1 MNSSS
6 HTTKKRI
13 THYGHKLCFFVAI
26 FIWICSL
33 FQNVFTFGKEGQ
45 YEGFFVLII
54 GTIFGPGLGHI
65 GYFAVYANYIW
76 FILIFISLIRP
87 QAKKTYLYFAWIIM
101 GCGATYIYLKRS
113 NCG

>member
-1 MNSSS
+1 M
-6 HTTKKRI
+6 TKKRL
-13 THYGHKLCFFVAI
+13 TRYGHKLCFFIAI

-87 QAKKTYLYFAWIIM
+87 QAKKFIFALHGLLWVVAYLH
-101 GCGATYIYLKRS
+101 LP
-113 NCG
+113 

>member
-1 MNSSS
+1 MNDSSL
-6 HTTKKRI
+6 TTKKWLTR
-13 THYGHKLCFFVAI
+13 YGHKLCFFIAI

-87 QAKKTYLYFAWIIM
+87 QAKNLSLLCMAYYGLWRYLH
-101 GCGATYIYLKRS
+101 LP
-113 NCG
+113 

>member
-1 MNSSS
+1 MNDSSL
-6 HTTKKRI
+6 TTKKWLTR
-13 THYGHKLCFFVAI
+13 YGHKLCFFIAI

-65 GYFAVYANYIW
+65 GYFAVLCKLYLVHFNIH
-76 FILIFISLIRP
+76 ISYP
-87 QAKKTYLYFAWIIM
+87 TASKKTYLYFAWIIM
-101 GCGATYIYLKRS
+101 DCSATYIYLKRS